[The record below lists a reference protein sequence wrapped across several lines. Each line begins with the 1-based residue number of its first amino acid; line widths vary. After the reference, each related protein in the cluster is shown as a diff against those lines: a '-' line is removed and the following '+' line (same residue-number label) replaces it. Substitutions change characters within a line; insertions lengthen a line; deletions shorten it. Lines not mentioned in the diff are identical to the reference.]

1 MARDREPYIKYRVLG
16 AFIVPRM
23 TTAGNRNQSRGL
35 WAPRC
40 LSRLLFSYVT
50 SLSWVIPF
58 PTRQGWYKYTGQLA
72 SKVGDRKGSMSR
84 KVHGRASKGQTGR
97 AIFSLASLHT
107 VQVRSPHTPQDAGKT
122 PIVWKS
128 CCSGKKKWHE
138 GTETG
143 IWGWQGTSNTLKS
156 VRHKP
161 KFKNGLKR
169 YSKWIAKFPG

>member
-40 LSRLLFSYVT
+40 LSWLLFSYVI

-58 PTRQGWYKYTGQLA
+58 PTPQGWYKYTGQLP
-72 SKVGDRKGSMSR
+72 SKVGDRKGCMSR
-84 KVHGRASKGQTGR
+84 KECGRVSKDQTGR

-122 PIVWKS
+122 LIVWRVAVVVRRSDMKAQKRAFGVDKGQATHLNLS
-128 CCSGKKKWHE
+128 DINLS
-138 GTETG
+138 
-143 IWGWQGTSNTLKS
+143 LKM
-156 VRHKP
+156 
-161 KFKNGLKR
+161 G
-169 YSKWIAKFPG
+169 

>member
-40 LSRLLFSYVT
+40 LSWLLFSYVI

-58 PTRQGWYKYTGQLA
+58 PTPQGWYKYTGQLA
-72 SKVGDRKGSMSR
+72 SKVGDRKGCMSR
-84 KVHGRASKGQTGR
+84 RERGRVSNGQTGR

-122 PIVWKS
+122 LIVWRVAVVVRRSDMKAQKRAFGVDKGQATHLNLS
-128 CCSGKKKWHE
+128 DINLS
-138 GTETG
+138 
-143 IWGWQGTSNTLKS
+143 LKM
-156 VRHKP
+156 
-161 KFKNGLKR
+161 G
-169 YSKWIAKFPG
+169 